1 MEVRG
6 LSLPQGSTELFL
18 LVFIA
23 LLNKPSHGGMV
34 INSYYKNIVQTIT
47 TCDLALKV
55 LSPDSLNIASINIAI
70 FQWKKQL
77 GLGNLISANAFG
89 KVKKKNPNYV

>member
-1 MEVRG
+1 MEIRG

-23 LLNKPSHGGMV
+23 ILNKPSNGGMV
-34 INSYYKNIVQTIT
+34 INSYYKNIVQSIT

-55 LSPDSLNIASINIAI
+55 LCDFLSIASRNIAI
-70 FQWKKQL
+70 LQ
-77 GLGNLISANAFG
+77 
-89 KVKKKNPNYV
+89 